1 MQEASKQL
9 IVDTNTKKL
18 KEYSLE
24 NLSSVSED
32 LKKEYR
38 EDLRRMYE

>member
-18 KEYSLE
+18 KEYSYV
-24 NLSSVSED
+24 NAIHNIVRTTHS
-32 LKKEYR
+32 
-38 EDLRRMYE
+38 